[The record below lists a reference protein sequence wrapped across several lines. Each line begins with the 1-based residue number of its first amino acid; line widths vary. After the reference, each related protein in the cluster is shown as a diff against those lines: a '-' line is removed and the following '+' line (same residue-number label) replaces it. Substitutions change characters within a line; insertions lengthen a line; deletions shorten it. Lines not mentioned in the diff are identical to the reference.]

1 MYIVNIVV
9 KRSYRLKLKIVK
21 HLSYIGLYK
30 LVRIIA
36 QLFVTFK
43 IVAHN
48 LVDIKHERILT
59 QHITE

>member
-1 MYIVNIVV
+1 MYIANIVV

-43 IVAHN
+43 IVAQS
-48 LVDIKHERILT
+48 R
-59 QHITE
+59 